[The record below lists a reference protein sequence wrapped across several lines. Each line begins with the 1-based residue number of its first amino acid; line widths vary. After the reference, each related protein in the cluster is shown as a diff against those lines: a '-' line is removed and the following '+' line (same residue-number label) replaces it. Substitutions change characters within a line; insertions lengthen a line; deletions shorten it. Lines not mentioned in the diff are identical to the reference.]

1 MKSLSIL
8 VAAASVA
15 VATFDNLPSCGQVC
29 MSNMNN
35 IAINE
40 FGCAQGNI
48 VCYCQKVNYGYGI
61 RDCANEACSSP
72 EDAANVIS
80 YGSNYCAGALSSAA
94 PSTPSAPGYSILSSA
109 AGGVPSGTGA
119 SPSPTGTGTG
129 TGTGAGGL
137 GTAVSTVSGTATV
150 TSGSQVLTTTGAIS
164 TIFSSLTA
172 APSSVA
178 SSLSSVVSSV
188 NSSLTSEISGAAS
201 SAAATGSA
209 IESSLTASA
218 SGSATSTS
226 SEAGAALATA
236 APLLGA
242 GAMAVL
248 LAAF

>member
-29 MSNMNN
+29 MTNMNN

-48 VCYCQKVNYGYGI
+48 LCYCEKVNYGYGV

-72 EDAANVIS
+72 QDAANVIS
-80 YGSNYCAGALSSAA
+80 YGSNYCAGALASAA

-109 AGGVPSGTGA
+109 AGGVPSGSGA
-119 SPSPTGTGTG
+119 SPTPTGTGTG
-129 TGTGAGGL
+129 TGGL
-137 GTAVSTVSGTATV
+137 RTAISTISGTTIV
-150 TSGSQVLTTTGAIS
+150 TSGSQVLTSKGPVS
-164 TIFSSLTA
+164 TLFSTLTS
-172 APSSVA
+172 APSSIA

-201 SAAATGSA
+201 SASATGSA
-209 IESSLTASA
+209 IKSSLTAS
-218 SGSATSTS
+218 GSASSTS
-226 SEAGAALATA
+226 SVAAAPLATA

-242 GAMAVL
+242 GAMAIL
-248 LAAF
+248 LAAL

>member
-29 MSNMNN
+29 MTNMNN

-48 VCYCQKVNYGYGI
+48 VCYCEKVNYGYGI

-72 EDAANVIS
+72 VDAANVIS

-129 TGTGAGGL
+129 TGAGGL
-137 GTAVSTVSGTATV
+137 GTAVSTVSGTATI

-242 GAMAVL
+242 GAVAVL